1 MPQALE
7 LNPGD
12 QNALVTRSKCYLLL
26 GEPAK
31 GLSDAEEALAADTA
45 NIRAIY
51 QKAEALYFLGQFEHS
66 LMFFHRGLRL
76 RPEMNMFRLGVQ
88 KSRQAIEKTIGGC
101 VPKTVPVRSSAATT
115 ARRGSTATATGTS
128 ELTVR
133 TSRIAAL
140 VTDASSKA
148 SLKSSSMPRAT
159 VAPAPVAPTTSSRRP
174 RTAVPK
180 LTAEQREAKRLLGE
194 LCVDKQYLQDLLKNP
209 SIRRADAV
217 GDGEPPVTA
226 LARDAVEFLN
236 TRQEFWRQQR
246 PCTAA
251 LPLLKKRLAEGGGD
265 MLK

>member
-1 MPQALE
+1 M
-7 LNPGD
+7 
-12 QNALVTRSKCYLLL
+12 TRSKCYLLL

-31 GLSDAEEALAADTA
+31 GLADAEEALAADTA

-101 VPKTVPVRSSAATT
+101 VPKSTATTVRGSAATT
-115 ARRGSTATATGTS
+115 ARRGSTATATGAS

-133 TSRIAAL
+133 TAKTA
-140 VTDASSKA
+140 VADASTSRA
-148 SLKSSSMPRAT
+148 SLKSVSAPRVTAAPT
-159 VAPAPVAPTTSSRRP
+159 APAVAPTTSSRRP
-174 RTAVPK
+174 RTAAPK

-194 LCVDKQYLQDLLKNP
+194 LCVDKQYLQNLLLNP
-209 SIRRADAV
+209 SIRRADAG

-251 LPLLKKRLAEGGGD
+251 LPLLKKRLAEGGAGD